1 MQQSLPIAKSSRD
14 FCLLPGLAN
23 RHGLITGATGT
34 SKIVALQVVVE
45 RFSAIGEGVVKN
57 TARAIGSEAGRRIIR
72 GVLGSILGGG
82 RR

>member
-1 MQQSLPIAKSSRD
+1 MQQSLPVAKSSRD
-14 FCLLPGLAN
+14 LCLLPGLAK
-23 RHGLITGATGT
+23 RHGLITGATRTGKT
-34 SKIVALQVVVE
+34 VMLQVVVE
-45 RFSAIGEGVVKN
+45 RFSAIREGVVKS